1 MSIQAILLP
10 VFAQVLL
17 VVILGVLMAARRR
30 EAVRAR
36 SVRAEDVMLG
46 QKNWPPKA
54 QAAANAYASQFEL
67 PVLLFAI
74 VPLAVITRKAD
85 LLFVVLCWLF
95 VAARYV
101 HAAIHVTFNA
111 MPWRLIA
118 FAASVFV
125 MVILWAV
132 FAFRIL
138 SVSPTI

>member
-1 MSIQAILLP
+1 MPKLP
-10 VFAQVLL
+10 SDQKATNFA
-17 VVILGVLMAARRR
+17 GSGSSPGGPAGTTNGRP
-30 EAVRAR
+30 
-36 SVRAEDVMLG
+36 SVG

-85 LLFVVLCWLF
+85 LFFVVLCWLF
-95 VAARYV
+95 VAARYA